1 MKRNWRKRRKKR
13 NIRKSAI
20 GEKKTILK
28 IEDIINIV
36 IITHQGIMMKTR
48 STGANDGDG
57 PGMTRRKVMITTG
70 EGIGTGVMKLR
81 KAARRTQTS
90 SGLAYR
96 S

>member
-1 MKRNWRKRRKKR
+1 MKKNWRKRRKKR
-13 NIRKSAI
+13 STRKSAI
-20 GEKKTILK
+20 GEKRRILK

-36 IITHQGIMMKTR
+36 IIIHQDITMKTT

-57 PGMTRRKVMITTG
+57 PGMTRKKAMTTTG

-81 KAARRTQTS
+81 MAARRVQTS
-90 SGLAYR
+90 SGPAYR

>member
-20 GEKKTILK
+20 GEKKRTLK

-36 IITHQGIMMKTR
+36 IITLQDITMRTT
-48 STGANDGDG
+48 STDANDGDS
-57 PGMTRRKVMITTG
+57 PGMTRKKAMIITG
-70 EGIGTGVMKLR
+70 EDIGTGVMELR
-81 KAARRTQTS
+81 MAVRRVQTS
-90 SGLAYR
+90 SGPAYR

>member
-13 NIRKSAI
+13 SRRKNAI
-20 GEKKTILK
+20 GEKKRILK

-36 IITHQGIMMKTR
+36 IITHQDITMKRT

-57 PGMTRRKVMITTG
+57 PGMTRKKAMIITG
-70 EGIGTGVMKLR
+70 EGIGTGVMKLQM
-81 KAARRTQTS
+81 AARPVQTS
-90 SGLAYR
+90 SGPVYR

>member
-1 MKRNWRKRRKKR
+1 MKRNWRKRREKR

-20 GEKKTILK
+20 GEKKRILK

-36 IITHQGIMMKTR
+36 IIAHQDITMKTTSR
-48 STGANDGDG
+48 GANDGDG
-57 PGMTRRKVMITTG
+57 PGMMRRKVMITTG

-81 KAARRTQTS
+81 MAARRAQTS
-90 SGLAYR
+90 SGPASR